1 MFFEIEGGG
10 KVWRGNHFGP
20 LRLLQ
25 PCLDSP
31 ASFQG
36 PATAR
41 DIVFGDVVG
50 AIHLR
55 HFPKHGYESLTI
67 LRFFNILQIPNLVG
81 DEGVA
86 LGGVIQCD
94 LVVKPKRSPIRR
106 PLFL

>member
-1 MFFEIEGGG
+1 MFYEIEGGSE
-10 KVWRGNHFGP
+10 VWRANHSGP
-20 LRLLQ
+20 LRFLQ
-25 PCLDSP
+25 PCLDRP

-36 PATAR
+36 PAATR
-41 DIVFGDVVG
+41 DILFGDVTG

-55 HFPKHGYESLTI
+55 HFPKHGYKSQKI
-67 LRFFNILQIPNLVG
+67 LRFFNVLQIPNLVG

-94 LVVKPKRSPIRR
+94 LVVKLEPSPIRR